1 MHDKAEEQLGSIF
14 NRIIE
19 RPEDH
24 SCLSSRYSELKAAAK
39 KHLIKLYGENSLQS
53 ALLPNIGVIHL
64 PFFSMGNVDSVNLFD
79 LDELILFAFYYL
91 VKDRYKNA
99 LDIGANIG
107 LHSTIMAKLGF
118 KVTAFEPDPI
128 HYEKLLANT
137 ILNGVNNSVIP
148 VNAAVSKDSG
158 VSEFT
163 RVVGNTTGSHL
174 TTAKVGAYGKLER
187 FEVDVVSINS
197 YASEID
203 FIKLDAEGEELNIIK
218 GIDPEL
224 WSNIDIIAELGNQ
237 RNALLTL
244 DYLES
249 IDVKIY
255 SQKNHWKRVSTP
267 ELMPTNYKEGSVFIS
282 RCHQMPWIN

>member
-1 MHDKAEEQLGSIF
+1 MHDKAEEQLATIF
-14 NRIIE
+14 NKIIE

-24 SCLSSRYSELKAAAK
+24 SCLSPRYSELKAEAK
-39 KHLIKLYGENSLQS
+39 KLLIQLYGENSLQS
-53 ALLPNIGVIHL
+53 ALLPNIGVVQL

-79 LDELILFAFYYL
+79 LDELILFAFYCL
-91 VKDRYKNA
+91 GKDRYKNA

-107 LHSTIMAKLGF
+107 LHSIIMAKLGF
-118 KVTAFEPDPI
+118 NVTAFEPDPV
-128 HYEKLLANT
+128 HYDKLLANT
-137 ILNGVNNSVIP
+137 ILNGVNYSIKP
-148 VNAAVSKDSG
+148 VNAAVSKASG

-187 FEVDVVSINS
+187 FEVEVVSINNF
-197 YASEID
+197 ASEID

-218 GIDPEL
+218 GINPEV
-224 WSNIDIIAELGNQ
+224 WSDIDIIAELGNE
-237 RNALLTL
+237 RNALLAF

-249 IDVKIY
+249 IDVRIY
-255 SQKNHWKRVSTP
+255 SQKNNWQRVRSP

-282 RCHQMPWIN
+282 RCHEMPWMN